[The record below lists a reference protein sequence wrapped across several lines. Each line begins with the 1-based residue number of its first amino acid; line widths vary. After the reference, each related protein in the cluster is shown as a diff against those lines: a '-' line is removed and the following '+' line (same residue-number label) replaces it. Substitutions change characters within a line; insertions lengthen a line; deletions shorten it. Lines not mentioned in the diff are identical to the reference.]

1 MNFFSGLFPHFPGH
15 SRENTGTGVRRRS
28 QSPAERTPVL
38 PGKYSS
44 TSRKKL
50 EYSPK
55 RTGNG
60 YGIATATIRIY
71 AFADTEGN
79 DFLYYLSQLRL
90 LSLYNAYYEYPMM
103 GIIHS

>member
-1 MNFFSGLFPHFPGH
+1 MNFFFGLFPYVPGY
-15 SRENTGTGVRRRS
+15 SWENTGTGVRRRS

-44 TSRKKL
+44 TPRKKL

-60 YGIATATIRIY
+60 YGIATATCSVLNLV
-71 AFADTEGN
+71 D
-79 DFLYYLSQLRL
+79 RL
-90 LSLYNAYYEYPMM
+90 
-103 GIIHS
+103 IIKIPFRFTP